1 MIDKVID
8 LAKRDGVF
16 KEQLIKAILKNFYRE
31 LDEYFIN
38 LYVEEGLIGG

>member
-8 LAKRDGVF
+8 LAKRDGMF